1 NNISLK
7 QCDNVLL
14 CIISFDDE
22 RHKFHDGTR
31 VVFPCNSLYPLF
43 VQSAQND
50 GETKFTQTWRLQLV
64 IINIISIYFNIR
76 ENIYTLVF
84 CTCVGN
90 AFRSTNTRWTFEDL
104 SHSLDFRQSTHHFFP
119 TFHIITS
126 NEFSA
131 LVSQIVHLHSEA
143 SASDWTHLPYP
154 WLAFQ
159 YKRSAAVPTGKI
171 E

>member
-50 GETKFTQTWRLQLV
+50 GETKFTQTWRHCVKLMDCV
-64 IINIISIYFNIR
+64 GASNNTMIFSAECDNA
-76 ENIYTLVF
+76 
-84 CTCVGN
+84 CVGN
-90 AFRSTNTRWTFEDL
+90 AFRSINTRWTFEDL